1 VYRLLPS
8 PVEEIGQRKRKRER
22 EGGREGGRGLSF
34 IQVFISRDGLRKQ

>member
-8 PVEEIGQRKRKRER
+8 PVEEIDQRKR
-22 EGGREGGRGLSF
+22 EGGREGEKGLSF